1 MANMSLFR
9 SYGAKETKPTAT
21 EKRTEELEIM
31 LEEATPVKPTS
42 QEQHVEEKI
51 VKSKPV
57 AKQPQE
63 TVTKQTSPGRGRPK
77 KNVGV
82 NILTRTYKLPEEAVM
97 AMEDKFFENRRV
109 WGKEMNFSK
118 YLSNLIWADTH
129 DGEVLYDEN
138 TGELLVD
145 LQSGK

>member
-9 SYGAKETKPTAT
+9 SYGAKEAKPVAA
-21 EKRTEELEIM
+21 EKKPEELEIM
-31 LEEATPVKPTS
+31 LEEATPVKCES
-42 QEQHVEEKI
+42 QEQPVEKEV
-51 VKSKPV
+51 VKPKPV

-63 TVTKQTSPGRGRPK
+63 TTAKKTSPGRGRPK
-77 KNVGV
+77 QNVGV

-97 AMEDKFFENRRV
+97 AMADKFFENRRV
-109 WGKEMNFSK
+109 WGKDMNFSK

-145 LQSGK
+145 LQSGE

>member
-9 SYGAKETKPTAT
+9 SYGAKEAKPIAT
-21 EKRTEELEIM
+21 EKQTEDLEIM
-31 LEEATPVKPTS
+31 LEEAIPVKREL
-42 QEQHVEEKI
+42 QEQVVEKEV

-57 AKQPQE
+57 TKQPQE
-63 TVTKQTSPGRGRPK
+63 IAAKKTSPRRGRPK
-77 KNVGV
+77 QNIGV

-97 AMEDKFFENRRV
+97 AMEDKFLENRRV
-109 WGKEMNFSK
+109 WGKDMNFSK

-129 DGEVLYDEN
+129 DGELLYDEN

-145 LQSGK
+145 LQSGR